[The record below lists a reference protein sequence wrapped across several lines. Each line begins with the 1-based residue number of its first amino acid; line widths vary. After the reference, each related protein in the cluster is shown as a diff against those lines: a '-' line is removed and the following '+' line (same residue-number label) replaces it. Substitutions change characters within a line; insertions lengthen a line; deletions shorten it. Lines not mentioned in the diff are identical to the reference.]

1 MKLEG
6 TVQSVALFMREWSAL
21 VYSLNMLRDNKPTAC
36 TLSSVGA
43 SSSGAQQNHDG
54 YISDV
59 KPRLAEERPTRSA
72 HAASDGACAGQIASD
87 IRESVDG

>member
-1 MKLEG
+1 MER
-6 TVQSVALFMREWSAL
+6 ARLFADMLHDSRAPNGVHLKFGWGFISA
-21 VYSLNMLRDNKPTAC
+21 
-36 TLSSVGA
+36 
-43 SSSGAQQNHDG
+43 AQQNYDG
-54 YISDV
+54 YIADA